1 MNNQTQSITHIKQ
14 AQLSDQL
21 GLSQRT
27 LERLARRRLDPYSSR
42 FCSHVAIY
50 KIQWDYRRL
59 PNSNGNDLSTC

>member
-27 LERLARRRLDPYSSR
+27 LERWRA
-42 FCSHVAIY
+42 V
-50 KIQWDYRRL
+50 
-59 PNSNGNDLSTC
+59 G